1 MKEEEKKSAPYKLML
16 KDKDQQA
23 DYEAIII
30 ESMNEMDKQMSV
42 FTENSKKFLNLVMEG
57 DPSINGYNF
66 PEATKAADKCL
77 KAYGS
82 TKL

>member
-1 MKEEEKKSAPYKLML
+1 
-16 KDKDQQA
+16 
-23 DYEAIII
+23 
-30 ESMNEMDKQMSV
+30 
-42 FTENSKKFLNLVMEG
+42 MEG
-57 DPSINGYNF
+57 DPSINGFNF